1 MSSFGTSSPPPLLQV
16 PPFVSNSIE
25 FLRHFIL
32 FLLLP
37 IFTVIL
43 LAFVS
48 AAIARYIYKK
58 IFARY
63 ATPQE
68 LLEDALKQLKDNNKS
83 WSRDKA
89 LDKLR
94 LVIRL
99 QPPEKAFRGND
110 DMIMKPYIILANEL
124 FYGYIQD
131 GHSKTERRRIKEN
144 NTTRKRRG
152 TTQQQCIDSLTLIE
166 CQDIIQ
172 QGLDINPQN
181 DSLLKLQSE
190 VQLIK
195 QYGMNESHIKML
207 NAGYMGTIVPS

>member
-16 PPFVSNSIE
+16 PLFITNSIE
-25 FLRHFIL
+25 FIRHFVL
-32 FLLLP
+32 FFLLP
-37 IFTVIL
+37 IFIVIL

-48 AAIARYIYKK
+48 AAIAQYIYRK

-68 LLEDALKQLKDNNKS
+68 LLEDALNKLNNNNKS
-83 WSRDKA
+83 YSRDRA
-89 LDKLR
+89 LDTLR
-94 LVIRL
+94 LVIQL
-99 QPPEKAFRGND
+99 HPEKAFSGND
-110 DMIMKPYIILANEL
+110 DMTMKPYIILANEL

-131 GHSKTERRRIKEN
+131 GNSKNERRRMKEN
-144 NTTRKRRG
+144 NTTRLRRRG
-152 TTQQQCIDSLTLIE
+152 TTQQQIDSPILIE

-172 QGLDINPQN
+172 QGLTINPQN

-195 QYGMNESHIKML
+195 QYGMNESHVKML
-207 NAGYMGTIVPS
+207 NAGYMGST

>member
-16 PPFVSNSIE
+16 PPFITNSIE

-32 FLLLP
+32 FFLLP

-58 IFARY
+58 IFAKY
-63 ATPQE
+63 ATPKE
-68 LLEDALKQLKDNNKS
+68 LLEDSLNQLKDNKS
-83 WSRDKA
+83 WSRDRS
-89 LDKLR
+89 LDTLR
-94 LVIRL
+94 LVIQL
-99 QPPEKAFRGND
+99 HPEKAFKGND

-131 GHSKTERRRIKEN
+131 GNSKIERRRIKEN
-144 NTTRKRRG
+144 NTTRLRRRG
-152 TTQQQCIDSLTLIE
+152 KTQQQCIDSPTLVE

-181 DSLLKLQSE
+181 DSLLKLQTE

-207 NAGYMGTIVPS
+207 NAGYMGST

>member
-16 PPFVSNSIE
+16 PPFITNSIE
-25 FLRHFIL
+25 FIRHFIL
-32 FLLLP
+32 FFLLP

-68 LLEDALKQLKDNNKS
+68 LLEDALNQLKDNKS

-99 QPPEKAFRGND
+99 QPEKAFRGND

-131 GHSKTERRRIKEN
+131 GNSKIERRRIKEN
-144 NTTRKRRG
+144 NTTRRRRG
-152 TTQQQCIDSLTLIE
+152 TTQQQCIDSPTLIE

-181 DSLLKLQSE
+181 DSLLKLQTE

-195 QYGMNESHIKML
+195 YGMNESHIKML

>member
-1 MSSFGTSSPPPLLQV
+1 MSSFGTSSPPPLLQI
-16 PPFVSNSIE
+16 PPFITNSIE

-32 FLLLP
+32 FFLLP

-48 AAIARYIYKK
+48 AAIAQYIYRK

-68 LLEDALKQLKDNNKS
+68 LLEDALNQLNDNKS

-94 LVIRL
+94 LVIQL
-99 QPPEKAFRGND
+99 HPEKAFSGND
-110 DMIMKPYIILANEL
+110 DMIMKPYIILASEL

-131 GHSKTERRRIKEN
+131 GNSKTERRRMKES
-144 NTTRKRRG
+144 NTTRLRRRG
-152 TTQQQCIDSLTLIE
+152 ATQQQCIDSPTLIE

-172 QGLDINPQN
+172 QGLGINPQN
-181 DSLLKLQSE
+181 NSLLKLQTE
-190 VQLIK
+190 VLLIK
-195 QYGMNESHIKML
+195 KYGRNESHIKML
-207 NAGYMGTIVPS
+207 NAGYMGST

>member
-1 MSSFGTSSPPPLLQV
+1 MSSIFGTSSPPPLLQL

-32 FLLLP
+32 FFLLP

-68 LLEDALKQLKDNNKS
+68 LLEDALNQLKDNKS
-83 WSRDKA
+83 WSRDKS
-89 LDKLR
+89 LDTLR
-94 LVIRL
+94 TVIQL
-99 QPPEKAFRGND
+99 HPEKAFCGND

-131 GHSKTERRRIKEN
+131 GNSKTERRRIKEN
-144 NTTRKRRG
+144 NTTRRRRG
-152 TTQQQCIDSLTLIE
+152 TTQQQCIDSPTLIE

-181 DSLLKLQSE
+181 DSLLKLQAE
-190 VQLIK
+190 VQLIN
-195 QYGMNESHIKML
+195 QYGMNESHVKML
-207 NAGYMGTIVPS
+207 NAGYMGST

>member
-1 MSSFGTSSPPPLLQV
+1 MSSSFGTSSPPPLLQV

-32 FLLLP
+32 FFLLP
-37 IFTVIL
+37 IFTVVL
-43 LAFVS
+43 LAFIS

-68 LLEDALKQLKDNNKS
+68 LLENALNQLKDNKS

-89 LDKLR
+89 VDKLR
-94 LVIRL
+94 LVIQL
-99 QPPEKAFRGND
+99 HPEKAVSGND

-131 GHSKTERRRIKEN
+131 GNSSKIERRRMKEN
-144 NTTRKRRG
+144 NTTRLRRRG
-152 TTQQQCIDSLTLIE
+152 VTQQQCIESSTLVE

-181 DSLLKLQSE
+181 DSLLKLQNE

-195 QYGMNESHIKML
+195 QFGMNESHIKML
-207 NAGYMGTIVPS
+207 NAGYMGST

>member
-1 MSSFGTSSPPPLLQV
+1 MSSFGTYSPPPLLQV
-16 PPFVSNSIE
+16 PPFITNSIE
-25 FLRHFIL
+25 FIRHFVL

-68 LLEDALKQLKDNNKS
+68 LLEDALNQLKDNKS

-89 LDKLR
+89 LDTLR
-94 LVIRL
+94 LVIQL
-99 QPPEKAFRGND
+99 HPEKAFSGNV

-131 GHSKTERRRIKEN
+131 GNSKTGIRRMKEN
-144 NTTRKRRG
+144 NTCRRRG
-152 TTQQQCIDSLTLIE
+152 TTKQQCIDSPTLLE

-181 DSLLKLQSE
+181 DSLLKLQVE
-190 VQLIK
+190 VQIIK
-195 QYGMNESHIKML
+195 KYGKNESHVKML
-207 NAGYMGTIVPS
+207 NAGYMGST

>member
-16 PPFVSNSIE
+16 PPFITNSIE
-25 FLRHFIL
+25 FIRHFVL
-32 FLLLP
+32 FFLLP

-48 AAIARYIYKK
+48 AAIAQYIYKK

-68 LLEDALKQLKDNNKS
+68 LLEDALSQLKDNKS
-83 WSRDKA
+83 YSRDKA
-89 LDKLR
+89 LETLR
-94 LVIRL
+94 LVIQL
-99 QPPEKAFRGND
+99 HPEKAFSGND

-131 GHSKTERRRIKEN
+131 GNSKTERRRMKEY
-144 NTTRKRRG
+144 NTTRRRRI
-152 TTQQQCIDSLTLIE
+152 TTQQQCIDSPTLVE

-181 DSLLKLQSE
+181 NSLLKLQSE
-190 VQLIK
+190 VQLIM
-195 QYGMNESHIKML
+195 QYGMNESHVKML
-207 NAGYMGTIVPS
+207 NAGYMGST